1 MCFAYWTAF
10 AFIKMVFLP
19 VIELSNRLKSNVRRF
34 LLTNEKSCVQLVSV
48 LRRTT
53 NNAYAVFENTGS
65 TLMGIVN
72 IKQTILFL
80 LPFAEQTHF
89 AEQTQKQPLFDEFI
103 DDFATFYKSKGFA
116 QPACING
123 PSKGAALFLKAFSKI
138 QFDKPQQINSYHL
151 MYLSESKFTMVL
163 RQCKKSSWYTQFSK
177 DTKIIRCKKKMENA
191 NSSKTYEQLCQLQI
205 AYEQEEVIPASWT
218 FDEHLCRLRL
228 ANSLQKQYILA
239 LEKDHTLISK
249 VGTNA
254 IGYKYVQLGGIYTA
268 VEHRGNHYAKL
279 LLQLLCKKLL
289 SAGKTPSLFVKQQ
302 NQAAIQLYKSI
313 GFIKNTD
320 YTIAYFNQNV

>member
-1 MCFAYWTAF
+1 
-10 AFIKMVFLP
+10 MVFLP

-34 LLTNEKSCVQLVSV
+34 LLANEKSCVQLVSV
-48 LRRTT
+48 LRKTT

-80 LPFAEQTHF
+80 LPFAEQT
-89 AEQTQKQPLFDEFI
+89 QKQPLFDEFI
-103 DDFATFYKSKGFA
+103 DDFAAFYKSKSFA

-123 PSKGAALFLKAFSKI
+123 TSKGTALLLKAFSKI

-151 MYLSESKFTMVL
+151 MQLSKSRFTMVL
-163 RQCKKSSWYTQFSK
+163 RQCKKSSWYSQFSK
-177 DTKIIRCKKKMENA
+177 DTKIIRCKKNLENA
-191 NSSKTYEQLCQLQI
+191 NSAKTYEQLCQLQI
-205 AYEQEEVIPASWT
+205 AYEQEEVIPSSWT
-218 FDEHLCRLRL
+218 FNERLCRLRL

-239 LEKDHTLISK
+239 LKKAQTLVSK
-249 VGTNA
+249 AGTNA

-302 NQAAIQLYKSI
+302 NQAAIQLYKAI
-313 GFIKNTD
+313 GFVKNTD